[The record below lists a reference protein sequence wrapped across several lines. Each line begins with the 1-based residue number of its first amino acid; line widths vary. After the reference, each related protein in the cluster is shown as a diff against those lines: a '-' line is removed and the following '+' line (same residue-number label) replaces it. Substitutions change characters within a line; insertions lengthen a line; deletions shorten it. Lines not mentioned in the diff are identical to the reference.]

1 MRSELTTPL
10 LFANTLRWIAPDIFR
25 RRELIGSSV
34 GALTATLDPEVK
46 PSQIR
51 VVQED
56 GAALPFTLRNRTLQF
71 FAGAPGVV
79 RVTAAD
85 RELVYSLVL
94 PEVSEATW
102 EPPAGVKRGV
112 PGPRESARSAIDLW
126 QPLACLRAL
135 GLLLDWI
142 YYGRLGRTG
151 APRISTRTVS
161 ILPRGLQP
169 RGKVK
174 VASRGRS

>member
-34 GALTATLDPEVK
+34 GAVTATLDPEVK
-46 PSQIR
+46 PSPIR

-56 GAALPFTLRNRTLQF
+56 GGALPFTLRNPTLQF

-85 RELVYSLVL
+85 PGRVYSLVP
-94 PEVSEATW
+94 PEGSE
-102 EPPAGVKRGV
+102 
-112 PGPRESARSAIDLW
+112 
-126 QPLACLRAL
+126 
-135 GLLLDWI
+135 
-142 YYGRLGRTG
+142 
-151 APRISTRTVS
+151 
-161 ILPRGLQP
+161 
-169 RGKVK
+169 
-174 VASRGRS
+174 

>member
-1 MRSELTTPL
+1 M
-10 LFANTLRWIAPDIFR
+10 LRRIAPDMFR

-34 GALTATLDPEVK
+34 GTVTATLDAQLKPE
-46 PSQIR
+46 QIR
-51 VVQED
+51 VAQEN

-112 PGPRESARSAIDLW
+112 PGARESTGGAIDLW
-126 QPLACLRAL
+126 QALACLGAL

-142 YYGRLGRTG
+142 YYGRLSRTA

-169 RGKVK
+169 RSQSKR
-174 VASRGRS
+174 ALPGRSLPSGNA